1 MTKYIPYVIIGMLV
15 ATLFFTRECQRPDP
29 CPEQPDPVV
38 RIDTIIKEI
47 VVEKTVEKPVPIYIH
62 DSIPAN
68 LPIDT
73 MQVVEDYYKY
83 RVYQLKLKDDTA
95 ADLSLRAEVWKNE
108 LTRVK
113 LYGEIHQKT
122 VIRTETRTEY
132 VDQKRRKVFFGAQI
146 STEFSRPGSAFSIQP
161 GLAAAMMYQSK
172 KDHAYSVGYDPF
184 NRVAYGTF
192 WYKISF
198 K

>member
-1 MTKYIPYVIIGMLV
+1 MTKYIAYVIIGVLL

-29 CPEQPDPVV
+29 CPEPTVTT
-38 RIDTIIKEI
+38 DTIIKEI
-47 VVEKTVEKPVPIYIH
+47 VVENTVEKPVPVYIH
-62 DSIPAN
+62 DSIPVN

-73 MQVVEDYYKY
+73 LQVVEDYYKY
-83 RVYQLKLKDDTA
+83 RVYDLKLKEDTM

-122 VIRTETRTEY
+122 IIRTETRTEY
-132 VDQKRRKVFFGAQI
+132 IDQKRRKVFFGAQI
-146 STEFSRPGSAFSIQP
+146 STEFSRPGSEFSIQP

-172 KDHAYSVGYDPF
+172 KDHAYSIGYDPF